1 MTTTVDQGL
10 LGQAKAVKA
19 ASRLLAKVGTEVK
32 NRALLNIAQ
41 ALEVQEKEVLA
52 ANDQDYQEGKRNGL
66 GEEVLDKLLLNPKRI
81 ASMIEGVRSIV
92 ALPDP
97 IGESFD
103 SRVLPNGLEIARRR
117 VPLGVV
123 AVIYEARPDV
133 SVDIPSLCLKAGN
146 GVILRGGKEAFN
158 SNQTLSSLVRVAI
171 AEAGLPADVVQFVA
185 STDRALVG
193 ELLKMREQ
201 IDLVV
206 PRGGTGLIQYVAE
219 NATMPA
225 ITGGR
230 GVCHTYVDR
239 TADPAMASAI
249 AVSDK
254 VRRPAACNSLDAL
267 LVHREIAELAL
278 PLIAAAMAK
287 ESVELRCDPESLA
300 ILERAGA
307 GTIQPASQEDWGK
320 EFLALVAAVKVV
332 DGLDEAIEHI
342 ERYGSGHSEV
352 IITEDYSAAK
362 RFVNEVD
369 ASMVLVNAGMGF
381 NDGAQLG
388 LGAEVVTS
396 TNKFHAR
403 GPIGLRE
410 LTSYKWTVYG
420 QGQVRR

>member
-1 MTTTVDQGL
+1 M
-10 LGQAKAVKA
+10 GQ
-19 ASRLLAKVGTEVK
+19 
-32 NRALLNIAQ
+32 
-41 ALEVQEKEVLA
+41 
-52 ANDQDYQEGKRNGL
+52 
-66 GEEVLDKLLLNPKRI
+66 
-81 ASMIEGVRSIV
+81 
-92 ALPDP
+92 
-97 IGESFD
+97 
-103 SRVLPNGLEIARRR
+103 
-117 VPLGVV
+117 
-123 AVIYEARPDV
+123 
-133 SVDIPSLCLKAGN
+133 
-146 GVILRGGKEAFN
+146 
-158 SNQTLSSLVRVAI
+158 
-171 AEAGLPADVVQFVA
+171 
-185 STDRALVG
+185 
-193 ELLKMREQ
+193 LLKMREQ

-206 PRGGTGLIQYVAE
+206 TRGGTGLIQYVAE